1 MMNHIKYQFTMKEDK
16 FLPWKHVP
24 DSSIM
29 VVTEHTTFESS
40 INEIITDLRGDLK
53 RDWFQQHAYWCLPLV
68 IANQYG
74 YGIKSLSTF
83 DVEWNGGDSPDDIS
97 ITFLDDSETE
107 MQDIKSW
114 FGMGV
119 FTIQNKF
126 TLQTPKGV
134 NLMTMNPP
142 NYYID
147 GLINMN
153 GVIETDNLKRDFTF
167 NIRITRPHYK
177 VRVNKG
183 DIIAGFIPIP
193 RYFVDGF
200 NIVSGREVASE
211 EYIKHIEQAA
221 MDFSAERTGSDLEKP
236 GRNGRRY
243 FNGEDVYGCPY
254 LDHQKRIDKN
264 PKKETK
270 KNKKRFGSL
279 NIISY
284 IRGIIK
290 K

>member
-1 MMNHIKYQFTMKEDK
+1 MMKEDK

-29 VVTEHTTFESS
+29 VVTDEPKFEST
-40 INEIITDLRGDLK
+40 INEIIVDFRGELK
-53 RDWFQQHAYWCLPLV
+53 RDWFHKHAYWCLPLV

-83 DVEWNGGDSPDDIS
+83 EVEWNGGDNPEDLT
-97 ITFLDDSETE
+97 ITFLDDTKTKN
-107 MQDIKSW
+107 QHVNSW

-119 FTIQNKF
+119 LTIQNRF
-126 TLQTPKGV
+126 VLQTPKGI
-134 NLMTMNPP
+134 NLMTMNPQ
-142 NYYID
+142 NYYTD
-147 GLINMN
+147 GLTNLN

-167 NIRITRPHYK
+167 NLRVTRPNFK
-177 VRVNKG
+177 IRVNKG
-183 DIIAGFIPIP
+183 DIISGFIPIP

-200 NIVSGREVASE
+200 NIVSGREVADE
-211 EYIKHIEQAA
+211 EYIKHIEQAGK
-221 MDFSAERTGSDLEKP
+221 DFTAERTGPDLEKP
-236 GRNGRRY
+236 GTNGRRY

-254 LDHQKRIDKN
+254 LDHQKRIEK
-264 PKKETK
+264 PSKEETK

-284 IRGIIK
+284 IREIIK

>member
-1 MMNHIKYQFTMKEDK
+1 MMKEDK

-24 DSSIM
+24 DASIM
-29 VVTEHTTFESS
+29 VVTEEPKFEPT
-40 INEIITDLRGDLK
+40 INEIIVDLRGDLK
-53 RDWFQQHAYWCLPLV
+53 RDWFQQHSYWCLPLV

-83 DVEWNGGDSPDDIS
+83 EVEWNGGDLASDVS
-97 ITFLDDSETE
+97 ITFLDGTETE
-107 MQDIKSW
+107 HQHIKSW

-119 FTIQNKF
+119 ITIQNRF
-126 TLQTPKGV
+126 TLQTPKGI

-167 NIRITRPHYK
+167 NIRLTRPNHK

-183 DIIAGFIPIP
+183 DIISGFIPIP

-211 EYIKHIEQAA
+211 EYIEHIMQAQK
-221 MDFSAERTGSDLEKP
+221 DFNIERQGPDREKP
-236 GRNGRRY
+236 GTNGRRY

-264 PKKETK
+264 LKK
-270 KNKKRFGSL
+270 KN
-279 NIISY
+279 
-284 IRGIIK
+284 
-290 K
+290 

>member
-1 MMNHIKYQFTMKEDK
+1 MMREDK

-29 VVTEHTTFESS
+29 VVTEHIEFEPT
-40 INEIITDLRGDLK
+40 INEIITDLRGELK
-53 RDWFQQHAYWCLPLV
+53 REWFQKHAYWCLPLV

-83 DVEWNGGDSPDDIS
+83 EVEWNGGDSPDDVS
-97 ITFLDDSETE
+97 ITFLDDSETH

-142 NYYID
+142 NQFID

-167 NIRITRPHYK
+167 NIRLTRPHHK
-177 VRVNKG
+177 IRINKG
-183 DIIAGFIPIP
+183 DIISAFIPIP

-200 NIVSGREVASE
+200 NIVSGREVSSK
-211 EYIKHIEQAA
+211 EYIEHIEQAA
-221 MDFSAERTGSDLEKP
+221 KDFTAERIGPDREKP
-236 GRNGRRY
+236 GTNGRRY

-254 LDHQKRIDKN
+254 LDHQKRIEKN
-264 PKKETK
+264 PNNKAKI
-270 KNKKRFGSL
+270 NKKTFGVS
-279 NIISY
+279 NIFSY
-284 IRGIIK
+284 IRQIIK